1 MKKFL
6 SFCSI
11 VFIFSAVPCLADLY
25 NCKGTWT
32 NKPCDGS
39 NKIPE
44 KKETPDNKD
53 KSKKESIL
61 HDLRML
67 VIKAKREHDIR
78 YNIEVIEDLCKNSNL
93 EDCDKSVKT
102 AQKELQTQV
111 TDADEAKERNAL
123 IREANKL
130 KKERNRIEE
139 NKPPVIIQQ
148 NTVIVPRRP
157 LWQNDRFR
165 DASNNGQNSSL
176 RIDVR

>member
-1 MKKFL
+1 MKKL
-6 SFCSI
+6 LNICSFI
-11 VFIFSAVPCLADLY
+11 FIFSAADSFADLY
-25 NCKGTWT
+25 NCNGTWT
-32 NKPCDGS
+32 NRPCNS
-39 NKIPE
+39 SSKIPE
-44 KKETPDNKD
+44 KEDTPKNKD

-78 YNIEVIEDLCKNSNL
+78 YNIDVIEDLCKTSNL
-93 EDCDKSVKT
+93 EECDKSVKT
-102 AQKELQTQV
+102 AQKELQAQV

-130 KKERNRIEE
+130 KKERNKIEE